1 MTFAAPAVAAL
12 MGDPALTEPLRWMGI
27 PFLLIPFAAAAR
39 GYFQHAHNTV
49 PTAVSQVTEQFIR
62 VIVILA
68 AAWAG
73 MQLGSVYTAGASAG
87 IGALAGGAAGLV
99 VLWRYAGSR
108 AGVRPDFRLPAG
120 WPALMR
126 DLLVKGLYVSASAML
141 LILFQLVDA
150 FTIVQRLPEGVAAAQ
165 EKGVYDRSWPLIQF
179 GAVVITVFSYA
190 ALPAVAK
197 AWPHD
202 SRTAAAEA
210 GSALKICTVFGA
222 AAAFGMMAVMP
233 LLNVSMF
240 MDGAGTAVL
249 QVMALAVLPA
259 AIFMTAAALLHAADR
274 AGAAALLLAAGLVVK
289 ALLNILLVPAAGTM
303 GAASAT
309 VIAASLLAAASVL
322 ALIRIGLLDSGPAVW
337 LAKTGAALL
346 VMTVAAWV
354 TASGAAESRG
364 AASFQLAFVSLGG
377 AALFITIIWRL
388 SVFTVREWE
397 MLPKLPSLLPH
408 RRQS

>member
-1 MTFAAPAVAAL
+1 
-12 MGDPALTEPLRWMGI
+12 
-27 PFLLIPFAAAAR
+27 
-39 GYFQHAHNTV
+39 
-49 PTAVSQVTEQFIR
+49 
-62 VIVILA
+62 
-68 AAWAG
+68 
-73 MQLGSVYTAGASAG
+73 
-87 IGALAGGAAGLV
+87 
-99 VLWRYAGSR
+99 
-108 AGVRPDFRLPAG
+108 
-120 WPALMR
+120 
-126 DLLVKGLYVSASAML
+126 
-141 LILFQLVDA
+141 
-150 FTIVQRLPEGVAAAQ
+150 
-165 EKGVYDRSWPLIQF
+165 
-179 GAVVITVFSYA
+179 
-190 ALPAVAK
+190 
-197 AWPHD
+197 
-202 SRTAAAEA
+202 
-210 GSALKICTVFGA
+210 
-222 AAAFGMMAVMP
+222 
-233 LLNVSMF
+233 
-240 MDGAGTAVL
+240 
-249 QVMALAVLPA
+249 MALAVLPA